1 MTIYEKSMWV
11 IEGFLYVDGK
21 SVRIALRITDIES
34 HESEFATPVDRKYP
48 FRSDLPVSA
57 DAHTNVKSLS
67 RSRLMMSN
75 GLSSCN
81 VGSFHVKVH
90 VLDLVA
96 VLGSKQH
103 RAFSLMPRI
112 TSVPSIS
119 STS

>member
-1 MTIYEKSMWV
+1 MV
-11 IEGFLYVDGK
+11 NLF
-21 SVRIALRITDIES
+21 ALPCELLILNLTNPNS
-34 HESEFATPVDRKYP
+34 LPPVDRKYP